1 LLFPQAVAEPGS
13 RPEERLAA
21 LAAGITAETAAITP
35 GDSERALRYLTRI
48 YAAACAN
55 HRDGDCIATAT
66 GYAGVV
72 VALSQRFPELDYE
85 SAIGQL
91 LELMI
96 RLFKKESAAWV
107 VVYQHLRAMP
117 ESVRAKQQ
125 LQRVCTS
132 DIHEWFDAGVQN
144 LFRLRAEIHE
154 RIAELGR
161 EADAIAEEIRTEE
174 SELAA
179 AREQRAAD
187 GQVVVLAE
195 HVKARHIRSLRVRRD
210 TILEEMK
217 GKAGT
222 AVLVEDDIRQFE
234 RRLWDA
240 RRSYLLR
247 LM

>member
-1 LLFPQAVAEPGS
+1 
-13 RPEERLAA
+13 
-21 LAAGITAETAAITP
+21 
-35 GDSERALRYLTRI
+35 
-48 YAAACAN
+48 
-55 HRDGDCIATAT
+55 
-66 GYAGVV
+66 V

-132 DIHEWFDAGVQN
+132 DIHEWFDAGVHN

-161 EADAIAEEIRTEE
+161 EADAIAEGIRTEE